1 MESNGHSWS
10 MLANGRGEP
19 KRSPEARWGYTIHL
33 VGANGATLS
42 ATVQMWGTNDST
54 LPGLPVSDAVTVSGT
69 VNVAST
75 SAPYP
80 CALAGKR
87 DVPYHYHYP
96 VISGLTAATEAV
108 VLGAGVEE

>member
-1 MESNGHSWS
+1 MLSNGHSWN
-10 MLANGRGEP
+10 MTANGRGTP
-19 KRSPEARWGYTIHL
+19 QRSPEARWGYTIHL
-33 VGANGATLS
+33 KAPDGATVS
-42 ATVQMWGTNDST
+42 GTVQIWGTNDSS
-54 LPGLPVSDAVTVSGT
+54 LPGLPVTDSVTVSGT
-69 VNVAST
+69 VNLASA

-96 VISGLTAATEAV
+96 VISGLSANTEAV